1 MEDKK
6 KIICFDA
13 NGTIIDEDTWAMFG
27 DNKEEIDDALADY
40 GDKKISIAELWDKM
54 TQIFRSTGMATADF
68 IYEYWRNNCNLKNG
82 AEDLIDYLKKKG
94 YKIYLISCSI
104 EPCLKSITEA
114 LSLDGFFAGSHLVFD
129 ANGELERIE
138 SECSD
143 KLFKEKKI
151 KELAKTE
158 NVDVREIIFVG
169 DGYNDIGAFEATGK
183 GIAINSDIPDLLAI
197 SWKQVRE
204 LSEIKDIL

>member
-1 MEDKK
+1 MKEKN

-13 NGTIIDEDTWAMFG
+13 NGTIVDEDTWAMFG
-27 DNKEEIDDALADY
+27 ENKQEIDEALADY
-40 GDKKISIAELWDKM
+40 GDKKISIVELWDRM
-54 TQIFRSTGMATADF
+54 ARIFRSTGMATKDF
-68 IYEYWRNNCNLKNG
+68 IYEYWRNNCNLRNG
-82 AEDLIDYLKKKG
+82 AEDLINYLKKKG

-104 EPCLKSITEA
+104 EPCLESITKT

-129 ANGELERIE
+129 AKGELEKIE

-151 KELAKTE
+151 RGLAEAEK
-158 NVDVREIIFVG
+158 VDVRDIVFVG

-183 GIAINSDIPDLLAI
+183 GIAINSDIPDLLAV
-197 SWKQVRE
+197 SWKRVRE